1 MGKVN
6 MAQIIKP
13 LDAKIKFVKSLTNQD
28 NDLCAKPNDDF
39 LKPVRTRRIV
49 NVTIIEEINE
59 PHGKSLERKND
70 GTVSKQEYLRISRLL
85 ESQDEVPGWAKLA
98 LSSSKPN
105 VSQKIDYY

>member
-1 MGKVN
+1 MV
-6 MAQIIKP
+6 QIIKP
-13 LDAKIKFVKSLTNQD
+13 LDEKIRFVKSLTNQD
-28 NDLCAKPNDDF
+28 NDLCAKPSDDF